1 MSWRRVWLRT
11 VDQARVAL
19 PVVVM
24 AGLAGYTWWLVQS
37 VPEPAGADRPEPPAT
52 VPDYVLN
59 QAQVERFDAKGQ
71 RTSVMQGKAMS
82 HYATGDRLLVS
93 HFYLQSEAVEGA
105 RQPGQRLQA
114 WALEGRYL
122 GEQGVVELV
131 GQAKVAATQ
140 AQVGQAPL
148 VTTFTGE
155 QLRWQVN
162 EQLLTTERPVQ
173 VTSSQ
178 GTVRGN
184 RLRHDAR
191 TGLTDLSGRVT
202 GVLPGQ

>member
-1 MSWRRVWLRT
+1 MNARHVWLRT

-19 PVVVM
+19 PVVIV
-24 AGLAGYTWWLVQS
+24 AGLAAYTWWLVQS
-37 VPEPAGADRPEPPAT
+37 VPQALGNQAAEAPAT

-59 QAQVERFDAKGQ
+59 QAQVERFDATG
-71 RTSVMQGKAMS
+71 RRVSVMQGRAMT
-82 HYATGDRLLVS
+82 HYAKDDRLLVHRLYFQGWS
-93 HFYLQSEAVEGA
+93 GAGEGA
-105 RQPGQRLQA
+105 SGQQVQA

-122 GEQGVVELV
+122 GEQGVVELL

-140 AQVGQAPL
+140 PKTGGGTS

-162 EQLLTTERPVQ
+162 EQLLTTDRPVQ
-173 VTSSQ
+173 VSGAQ

-184 RLRHDAR
+184 RLRHDAQA
-191 TGLTDLSGRVT
+191 GLTDIAGRVT